1 MNVYN
6 EAHNLARAIR
16 ESEEFKQYEAVKK
29 TVADN
34 STLTAMLND
43 FQAKQ
48 FELQAKQMMG
58 EAPPADMN
66 ERIQELYNIMMKDP
80 LSAQYLQC
88 EVRFSMMMNDVY
100 KILGEVMGLGLGGFG
115 KSE

>member
-16 ESEEFKQYEAVKK
+16 ESEEYKQYETAKK
-29 TVADN
+29 SISSNA
-34 STLTAMLND
+34 TLTEMLND

-48 FELQAKQMMG
+48 FEMQAKLMMG
-58 EAPPADMN
+58 EAPPPDVN
-66 ERIQELYNIMMKDP
+66 SQIQELYNIMMKDP

-100 KILGEVMGLGLGGFG
+100 KILGDVMGVGLGGR
-115 KSE
+115 SRDE